1 MRLILFFSFTFLTV
15 NHFANA
21 QIRATTESGNKVLL
35 FDDGT
40 WRYDESR
47 AVGTSAA
54 VVAPTAKNDFS
65 IDSTRVFETNVE
77 DLFFQSSP
85 RLTKFFG
92 VDGSSIRCKVSCSN
106 TKGLLRLHFRW
117 EFPVGDGNRYFGM
130 MKEGSKV
137 SFGLENGQMID
148 LFVEGKSQLT
158 RKDKFNYSMLNCVT
172 QTLTKAQVSSLL
184 THPIRKVEVEWKKNA
199 EKYDV
204 DHPRL
209 LIEALPEA
217 F

>member
-54 VVAPTAKNDFS
+54 VVAPTTKDDFS

-92 VDGSSIRCKVSCSN
+92 VDGSNIRCKVSCSN

-117 EFPVGDGNRYFGM
+117 EFPDAQLAELVDALVSGTSDRKYVKVRVLYWALGTKGIRPSTINTGN
-130 MKEGSKV
+130 
-137 SFGLENGQMID
+137 
-148 LFVEGKSQLT
+148 
-158 RKDKFNYSMLNCVT
+158 
-172 QTLTKAQVSSLL
+172 TL
-184 THPIRKVEVEWKKNA
+184 H
-199 EKYDV
+199 
-204 DHPRL
+204 
-209 LIEALPEA
+209 
-217 F
+217 